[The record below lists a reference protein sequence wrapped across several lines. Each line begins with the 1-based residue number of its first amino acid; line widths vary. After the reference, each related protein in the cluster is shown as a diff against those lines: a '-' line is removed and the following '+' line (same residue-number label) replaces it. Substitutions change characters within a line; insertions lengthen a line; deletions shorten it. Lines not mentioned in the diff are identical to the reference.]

1 MKNEI
6 TIPILRQEN
15 LVAAN
20 MRRDT
25 YAAKRDLQAR
35 EFNEAIVTRLLS
47 EKKHKTK
54 CDKCGKE
61 FEAGLTS
68 PETLT
73 CPDCK

>member
-25 YAAKRDLQAR
+25 YAAKRDLQAQR
-35 EFNEAIVTRLLS
+35 FNEAIVTRLLS
-47 EKKHKTK
+47 EKKHKIK

-61 FEAGLTS
+61 FEAGITS
-68 PETLT
+68 PEILT

>member
-1 MKNEI
+1 MKDEI
-6 TIPILRQEN
+6 TIPILKEEN

-25 YAAKRDLQAR
+25 YAAKRDLQAL

-47 EKKHKTK
+47 EKKHRIK

-61 FEAGLTS
+61 FEAGLAS
-68 PETLT
+68 PEILS